1 MYIMKLSQSNDMTTI
16 KYKII
21 HDMRN
26 FNFDNKM
33 ILKILDMNKCDIIDI
48 LLVSIDMTNYLKN
61 IIT

>member
-1 MYIMKLSQSNDMTTI
+1 MKLSQSNDMTTI